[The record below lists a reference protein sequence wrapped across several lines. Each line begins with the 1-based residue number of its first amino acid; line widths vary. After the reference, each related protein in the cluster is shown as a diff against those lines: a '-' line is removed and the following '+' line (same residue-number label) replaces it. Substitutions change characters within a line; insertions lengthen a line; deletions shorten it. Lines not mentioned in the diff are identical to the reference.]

1 MRPPRARRGLAI
13 AGGILGFLLAA
24 LAGLAVAEA
33 PSRAAATA
41 PPFPPPALIPRGAPT
56 DAASAADIRDI
67 RLSGAGDSRT
77 RLLMAIVGAGLA
89 ALAGAAYL
97 LWRRHRRRR
106 PPLRSFELAL
116 QQLEAAR
123 GLLHAGRANDYCVAV
138 SQVVRS
144 YIETAFRIPV
154 TQRTTEELVALIEG
168 RADSPLQRH
177 RTRLAEFL
185 YQCDAAKFAGAAPK
199 ALSLESLH
207 RSAADF
213 VRETTAE
220 AHDAVPAT

>member
-1 MRPPRARRGLAI
+1 MRCGRERLELAI
-13 AGGILGFLLAA
+13 AAGLIGFALAA
-24 LAGLAVAEA
+24 GSPGAAAA
-33 PSRAAATA
+33 AAAATA
-41 PPFPPPALIPRGAPT
+41 EPPMAQAPT
-56 DAASAADIRDI
+56 TEADAASAADIRDI
-67 RLSGAGDSRT
+67 RLPGGGGSKDRRLAILIGAS
-77 RLLMAIVGAGLA
+77 LAVLA
-89 ALAGAAYL
+89 AAA
-97 LWRRHRRRR
+97 LWVWRHRRR
-106 PPLRSFELAL
+106 PPLRSFQLAL

-154 TQRTTEELVALIEG
+154 TQCTTEELVALIEG